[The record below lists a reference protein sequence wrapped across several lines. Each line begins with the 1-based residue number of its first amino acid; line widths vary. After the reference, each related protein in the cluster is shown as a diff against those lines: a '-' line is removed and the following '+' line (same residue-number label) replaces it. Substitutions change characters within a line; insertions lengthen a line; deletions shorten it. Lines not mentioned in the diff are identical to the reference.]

1 MPVVAVLPSN
11 PPGTGGFGN
20 SSNSSNSTPQIGSLR
35 LHDEMSVAEIKAK
48 ARELVNKETRNAS
61 ALTLIKAAR
70 TQSQSAKEQAAR
82 GELKTAFSSYMKA
95 AILAKTVLESQ
106 EYAQETKKGGVIRK
120 EINDFMENDGK
131 DVLGRARELEEKLKA
146 IENSQSSDQGD
157 SKGGS
162 GGKSIADRM
171 RALQDNGLSLGPTK
185 LRETPSLPTPPV
197 SPRTGTT
204 STQYSPMIPPTSIAP
219 SISGQSTHTL
229 VSPSSF
235 GPPSPTSTPP
245 SSPPKTSLTNG
256 YDDISSFN
264 QNFPPI
270 EDLDETPSLTL
281 PSVPTAPVARPIPKD
296 LKNGDA
302 APSPAALFR
311 NYASQIE
318 RPSSTPI
325 TPINNFLNRPPS
337 PNRTSKPSGLY
348 NGIHGS
354 NSASR
359 VPIPNKNSALPQ
371 ELRTYIRA
379 HSVLLIDVRNRLEFD
394 REHIKAEAVVC
405 VEAPLLGRE
414 GITADALEEAMV
426 VAPRAEASLFGN
438 RDKFDLVVVYDQAST
453 SFGSE
458 NSALSIIVRVI
469 REQAFKKILKR
480 PPMMLVGGLEAWKKD
495 VGDSE
500 VVRGTPELELQRP
513 IPTRNMPP
521 SMLPSTSQNSNNPFT
536 NGSYMPTQ
544 HNTGSQHALWTPKQP
559 RPDPMDVPFSAD
571 HRPTFSV
578 DYTNH
583 SRSPADAVYGGT
595 HPPNGDLTRKPALT
609 RPGSSSLSFSH
620 SYNGTV
626 TSPAI
631 PSSLSGAPLT
641 SPPITYPTFST
652 RRISP
657 TTSGSNNNPF
667 SPPPPRVDIA
677 SPPQASINPVLSR
690 KRSDFV
696 DPSQAPYSGSGFNGH
711 AQPEVDYPNLNHTAL
726 IRPPPAAAPPS
737 GARDRPVPA
746 PFSPTYNNPDA
757 KLRANTYDWP
767 VKYWGDEQIGVS
779 GLKNLGNTCYMN
791 APIQCLS
798 ATLPFARFFTEHRW
812 RNAVNFKNPM
822 GSQGRLTGAFAK
834 LVHEMWGGDMPY
846 LTPVDFRRSICHLN
860 PQYNGSDQHDSQE
873 FLSFLIDGIHE
884 DLNRIVIK
892 PPHNPTPEE
901 EAELERL
908 APQLASD
915 REWRAWRARNDS
927 LIVDYFQG
935 QFRSRLQCLTCHKTS
950 TTYNVFSILQ
960 LPIPYSKS
968 SKVSIDK
975 CLETLLNEETLDKD
989 DAWDCPQCKCK
1000 RRASKKLSLARLPP
1014 VLMIHFKRFEANGRF
1029 QDKIDT
1035 FVEYPLKNLD
1045 LTNYMPPALPPGVD
1059 KSQLN
1064 GGVPMSLDDPRTQ
1077 QPPYRYDLYG
1087 VTNHYGNLSS
1097 GHYTAYIASHGGWRL
1112 CDDSS
1117 VKAVDAKQVVN
1128 QRAYVLFYKRV
1139 RS

>member
-20 SSNSSNSTPQIGSLR
+20 SNSSTSAIQISSLR
-35 LHDEMSVAEIKAK
+35 LNDEMSVADIKAK
-48 ARELVNKETRNAS
+48 TRELVVKETRNAS
-61 ALTLIKAAR
+61 ALTLIRTAR

-82 GELKTAFSSYMKA
+82 GELKTAFASYLKA
-95 AILAKTVLESQ
+95 AILVKTVLESQ
-106 EYAQETKKGGVIRK
+106 EYNQEAKKGGVIRR

-131 DVLGRARELEEKLKA
+131 EVLVQAKELEEKLKA
-146 IENSQSSDQGD
+146 MENAQAGDQGD
-157 SKGGS
+157 SKGS
-162 GGKSIADRM
+162 SVGKSIADRM
-171 RALQDNGLSLGPTK
+171 RALEDNGLSLGPTK
-185 LRETPSLPTPPV
+185 LRENPSLPTPPV
-197 SPRTGTT
+197 SPRTGPPP
-204 STQYSPMIPPTSIAP
+204 TQYSPMIPPTTIAS

-245 SSPPKTSLTNG
+245 SSPPKTTLS
-256 YDDISSFN
+256 DDISSFN
-264 QNFPPI
+264 QNFPSI
-270 EDLDETPSLTL
+270 EDLDGSPAFFL
-281 PSVPTAPVARPIPKD
+281 PSVPTGSISKPIPKD
-296 LKNGDA
+296 LKNGEA

-311 NYASQIE
+311 NYAIQIE

-337 PNRTSKPSGLY
+337 PSRASKPSGLY
-348 NGIHGS
+348 NGIHGA
-354 NSASR
+354 NAAPR
-359 VPIPNKNSALPQ
+359 VSIPNKNTALPQ
-371 ELRTYIRA
+371 ELRSYIRA
-379 HSVLLIDVRNRLEFD
+379 HSVLLIDVRNRVDFD
-394 REHIKAEAVVC
+394 REHIKSDAVVC
-405 VEAPLLGRE
+405 VEAPLLSRE
-414 GITADALEEAMV
+414 GVTADALEEAMV
-426 VAPRAEASLFGN
+426 VAPRTEASLFGN
-438 RDKFDLVVVYDQAST
+438 RDKFDLVVVYDQSST
-453 SFGSE
+453 SFGST
-458 NSALSIIVRVI
+458 NSPLSIIVRVI

-480 PPMMLVGGLEAWKKD
+480 PPMMLVGGLDAWKKD
-495 VGDSE
+495 VGDAE
-500 VVRGTPELELQRP
+500 VIKGTPELELQRP
-513 IPTRNMPP
+513 IPTRNVPP
-521 SMLPSTSQNSNNPFT
+521 AMLPSTSKNSNNPFT
-536 NGSYMPTQ
+536 NGSFTSMATQ
-544 HNTGSQHALWTPKQP
+544 QNTGSQQPHALWTPKQT
-559 RPDPMDVPFSAD
+559 RPDPLDAPFSSD

-578 DYTNH
+578 DYAAH

-595 HPPNGDLTRKPALT
+595 HPPNGDLTRRPAMARGNSSSISFSRSNNESIT
-609 RPGSSSLSFSH
+609 SPSFPTSSLS
-620 SYNGTV
+620 N
-626 TSPAI
+626 
-631 PSSLSGAPLT
+631 
-641 SPPITYPTFST
+641 PPINSPISYPQFP

-657 TTSGSNNNPF
+657 TASGSNNPYAF
-667 SPPPPRVDIA
+667 SSQNQFDIA
-677 SPPQASINPVLSR
+677 SPPPASLNPALSR
-690 KRSDFV
+690 KRSDYV
-696 DPSQAPYSGSGFNGH
+696 DQSEPLVGSGFNAHVPQVG
-711 AQPEVDYPNLNHTAL
+711 YPDLTPSAI
-726 IRPPPAAAPPS
+726 IRPPPVAAPTLE
-737 GARDRPVPA
+737 RQDIRPRVQ
-746 PFSPTYNNPDA
+746 PFSPTYNTSADA
-757 KLRANTYDWP
+757 KLRASTYDWP
-767 VKYWGDEQIGVS
+767 ARYWGDEQIGVS

-812 RNAVNFKNPM
+812 RNAINYQNPM

-846 LTPVDFRRSICHLN
+846 LTPVEFRRSICQLN

-884 DLNRIVIK
+884 DLNRIVSK

-908 APQLASD
+908 PPQVASD
-915 REWRAWRARNDS
+915 KEWRAWRARNDS

-975 CLETLLNEETLDKD
+975 CLETLLNEEVLDKD

-1000 RRASKKLSLARLPP
+1000 RRALKKLSLARLPP

-1064 GGVPMSLDDPRTQ
+1064 GGVSMSLDDPRTQ

-1087 VTNHYGNLSS
+1087 VTNHFGNLSS
-1097 GHYTAYIASHGGWRL
+1097 GHYTAYIASSGGWRL

-1117 VKAVDAKQVVN
+1117 VKSADPKQVVN
-1128 QRAYVLFYKRV
+1128 QKAYVLFYKRV